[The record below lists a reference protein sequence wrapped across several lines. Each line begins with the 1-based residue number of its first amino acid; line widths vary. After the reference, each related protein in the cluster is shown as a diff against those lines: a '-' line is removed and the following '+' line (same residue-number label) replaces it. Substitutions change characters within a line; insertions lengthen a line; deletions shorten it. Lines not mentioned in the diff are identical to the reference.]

1 MYMMTTN
8 NESNLTNQLPDRLVE
23 RLDTLEPPELRTVH
37 KYVEQR
43 LESSHPPIE
52 EQIREE
58 AAGDVLSIETDRIY
72 TLVKMRPPSQEESNT
87 NSQPVSLYHVTRE
100 RHLDGE
106 EALHWSF
113 LGDVQE

>member
-1 MYMMTTN
+1 MTPSN
-8 NESNLTNQLPDRLVE
+8 DESPLTNQLPDFLVE
-23 RLDTLEPPELRTVH
+23 RLDTLEPPELRMVH

-43 LESSHPPIE
+43 LESMHPPIE

-72 TLVKMRPPSQEESNT
+72 TLVKMRSPSQGESNAD
-87 NSQPVSLYHVTRE
+87 SQPVSLYHVVRE
-100 RHLDGE
+100 RHPDGE

-113 LGDVQE
+113 LGDIQE